1 MSVSVRLGADQLTI
15 DPGSTVT
22 LGVEVRLLEGDSDR
36 YELSVEGLDPGWVAI
51 PAPTFDAVPGEVT
64 EQKVF
69 FKPSRESDSLAGS
82 YPFVVKVRSLTT
94 GESRTAPGVLT
105 LRTFHHLTAD
115 VNPRRALAGANE
127 EGDPAFRLSVTNMG
141 NSEETLQVSVTDP
154 DNAVAYEPE
163 RESVTVAPG
172 QTVSIGIPVTP
183 KRRKL
188 IGSVQ
193 LHSLT
198 ITARSTTQPAVGA
211 NTQAT
216 LEQRGV
222 ISPSWLV
229 GMIALLLLVVGW
241 IAMMPKAPRLISSKI
256 APESLK
262 VGEVVNLEWTASD
275 AESVRLQIGS
285 QNVDEKLAAR
295 DVYTWTPTEPGQ
307 YVVTITPVRNNWNG
321 TPVVRTITVLEPER
335 VPDPEILAFD
345 IEPKRARIGET
356 LQVRYRLSDSV
367 VKASLSPIGRDLNPR
382 LDGVQIP
389 ADGSPGRVTYRLV
402 VENAEGKMAS
412 QSVDVELYEGTDATI
427 VAFQASATEVDLG
440 LPVKLE
446 WTVTGAV
453 RVELAIGNEKQAVD
467 TNNGTVE
474 INLPATTKVTLTAID
489 ANGRSATKTLTI
501 TVKDPNEVPPVDE
514 NNPPATTGTTAGGG
528 RPPTTGGATGG
539 NPGGGTAGNAGERT
553 RTDAPNR

>member
-1 MSVSVRLGADQLTI
+1 
-15 DPGSTVT
+15 
-22 LGVEVRLLEGDSDR
+22 
-36 YELSVEGLDPGWVAI
+36 
-51 PAPTFDAVPGEVT
+51 
-64 EQKVF
+64 
-69 FKPSRESDSLAGS
+69 
-82 YPFVVKVRSLTT
+82 
-94 GESRTAPGVLT
+94 
-105 LRTFHHLTAD
+105 
-115 VNPRRALAGANE
+115 
-127 EGDPAFRLSVTNMG
+127 
-141 NSEETLQVSVTDP
+141 
-154 DNAVAYEPE
+154 
-163 RESVTVAPG
+163 
-172 QTVSIGIPVTP
+172 
-183 KRRKL
+183 
-188 IGSVQ
+188 
-193 LHSLT
+193 
-198 ITARSTTQPAVGA
+198 
-211 NTQAT
+211 
-216 LEQRGV
+216 
-222 ISPSWLV
+222 
-229 GMIALLLLVVGW
+229 
-241 IAMMPKAPRLISSKI
+241 
-256 APESLK
+256 
-262 VGEVVNLEWTASD
+262 
-275 AESVRLQIGS
+275 
-285 QNVDEKLAAR
+285 
-295 DVYTWTPTEPGQ
+295 
-307 YVVTITPVRNNWNG
+307 VTITPVRNNWNG

-335 VPDPEILAFD
+335 VPEPEILAFD

-367 VKASLSPIGRDLNPR
+367 VKASLSPIGRELNPR

-514 NNPPATTGTTAGGG
+514 DNPPATTGTTAGGG

-553 RTDAPNR
+553 RADAPNR